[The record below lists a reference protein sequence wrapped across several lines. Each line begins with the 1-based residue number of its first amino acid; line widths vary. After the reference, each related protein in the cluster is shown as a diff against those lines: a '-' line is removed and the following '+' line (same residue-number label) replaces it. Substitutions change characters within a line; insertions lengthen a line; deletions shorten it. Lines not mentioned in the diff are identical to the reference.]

1 MNSSRALV
9 VGRELDRYQNYPP
22 RVKPAGEVWRVYA
35 GEGAWRAV
43 AMAYPERGEVEC
55 SRNSSY
61 GDVEELDAEVA
72 AVVRA
77 LSTTVKMLVSE
88 PPNEVRAAMAAT
100 ETRAAIRPYSMA
112 VAPDSSL
119 TNLTKMRLSMLFS
132 KRLCAWMFVA
142 GKATNR
148 CADLKSRK

>member
-1 MNSSRALV
+1 M
-9 VGRELDRYQNYPP
+9 
-22 RVKPAGEVWRVYA
+22 KPAGEVWRVYA
-35 GEGAWRAV
+35 GDGAWRAV
-43 AMAYPERGEVEC
+43 AMAYPGRGEAES
-55 SRNSSY
+55 SRYSSY
-61 GDVEELDAEVA
+61 GDEEELAAEVA
-72 AVVRA
+72 AVVRE

-88 PPNEVRAAMAAT
+88 PPNEVKAAMAAT

-119 TNLTKMRLSMLFS
+119 TNLTKMRLNMLFS
-132 KRLCAWMFVA
+132 KRLCAWMIVA